1 MKNFYYEQEINAPVD
16 RSNLLTKIKKIMKK
30 ILTISL
36 FIFFLTGFSFAQ
48 CGSNEV
54 EIVVQILTDDYGTET
69 SWTLTDLNGDT
80 IALGGQGGVY
90 QNTTLYED
98 TVCVP
103 NTECVIF
110 SINDTWG
117 DGICC
122 TVGEGSYTVYVDGTI
137 VASGGEFT
145 SFESASF
152 NCPIGSL
159 CDNPFTAQLG
169 TTDAPLPYSFYEFT
183 PDSTGNYFFST
194 CGLTSCDTKL
204 WIYEDCSG
212 DVLSYGDADALFY
225 NDDDCGFQSYI
236 EASLTAGE
244 SYILK
249 VGLYSETTTCND
261 STVSFNIEYG
271 GDPCLDCNVSCYEPY
286 FINLNIPDSLKCLY
300 ATNAERYIENLSGL
314 LYEFRNP
321 LWSIH
326 QNGEWVIYFYIES
339 WEGPV
344 TDVAI
349 NNLRNEYEFL
359 ANQWLEGLTDFDSDA
374 PDTVSIK
381 VFGFVFQDSVQIDPS
396 FYNTYGN
403 YPIVT
408 HSEASEFIPWELNFS
423 NGDAVAG
430 WLGDVVDFDSLQVVG
445 NDAVNFPSATFSP
458 TNWNI
463 YIHPEG
469 LDMPYTRFGHKTEWY
484 AVGGRDI
491 LWIGGLISDYAT
503 GETSQESAFTHEMGH
518 CFFHDDLYDRVKYP
532 CADGLVSV
540 MNSGNWGPGG
550 PEAYYLEHGTYITDF
565 DRVIMRIVWEAQK
578 YRENLIVDM
587 DNDGFCA
594 NTDCDDNNANINP
607 NAAEI
612 PNNGIDEDCDGSDA
626 MVTTAA
632 DLVVDSNCLTLYPNP
647 TDGVFKIQ
655 GDFNNYSIQILS
667 SNGTIYQDL
676 SNQNS
681 PIEIDLS
688 TLPAGL
694 YFVKVVNGQNNN
706 ISFQKIIKM
715 D

>member
-1 MKNFYYEQEINAPVD
+1 
-16 RSNLLTKIKKIMKK
+16 MKK
-30 ILTISL
+30 ILTLSVFL
-36 FIFFLTGFSFAQ
+36 FFFTGFSFAQ

-54 EIVVQILTDDYGTET
+54 EVIIEINPDDYPNET
-69 SWTLTDLNGDT
+69 SWILLANNLEILTGGSNSDT
-80 IALGGQGGVY
+80 ICVDAEACIQFLIY
-90 QNTTLYED
+90 D
-98 TVCVP
+98 T
-103 NTECVIF
+103 F
-110 SINDTWG
+110 G

-122 TVGEGSYTVYVDGTI
+122 GFGDGSYAVYVDGAI
-137 VASGGEFT
+137 VGSGGDFT
-145 SFESASF
+145 TYENATF
-152 NCPIGSL
+152 NCPIGSV
-159 CDNPFTAQLG
+159 CENPYIAELG
-169 TTDAPLPYSFYEFT
+169 TMDAPLPYSFYEFT
-183 PDSTGNYFFST
+183 PDESGTYSFST
-194 CGLTSCDTKL
+194 CNLTSCDTKL
-204 WIYEDCSG
+204 WIYENCGG
-212 DVLSYGDADALFY
+212 DVLNYDDVDALFY
-225 NDDDCGFQSYI
+225 NDDDCGLQSYI
-236 EASLTAGE
+236 EADLTAGE
-244 SYILK
+244 SYIIK
-249 VGLYSETTTCND
+249 VGLSSETTTCSD
-261 STVSFNIEYG
+261 STVGVDIQLE

-286 FINLNIPDSLKCLY
+286 FIDLDIPDSLKCLY
-300 ATNAERYIENLSGL
+300 ATNAERYIENLSYL
-314 LYEFRNP
+314 LYDKRNP

-349 NNLRNEYEFL
+349 NNLTNEYESL
-359 ANQWLEGLTDFDSDA
+359 ANQWLEGLTDFDPDA

-381 VFGFVFQDSVQIDPS
+381 IFGFVFQDSVQIDPS

-408 HSEASEFIPWELNFS
+408 HSEASEFIPWELNFP
-423 NGDAVAG
+423 NGDPVAG
-430 WLGDVVDFDSLQVVG
+430 HLGGVVDIDSLQVVG

-458 TNWNI
+458 TNWNT

-469 LDMPYTRFGHKTEWY
+469 VDMPYTRFGHKTDWY

-540 MNSGNWGPGG
+540 MNSGNWGVGG

-565 DRVIMRIVWEAQK
+565 DRVINRIVWEAQK
-578 YRENLIVDM
+578 YGENFAVDM

-594 NTDCDDNNANINP
+594 NTDCDDNNPNINSD
-607 NAAEI
+607 AVEI
-612 PNNGIDEDCDGSDA
+612 PNNGIDEDCDGSDS
-626 MVTTAA
+626 MTTTTA
-632 DLVVDSNCLTLYPNP
+632 DLEVHSNSLTLYPNP
-647 TDGVFKIQ
+647 TNGVFKIQ

-667 SNGTIYQDL
+667 SNGTIYQDI

-688 TLPAGL
+688 MLPAGL

-706 ISFQKIIKM
+706 ISFEKIIKM